1 MRDTAQDEINFELK
15 IGYRA
20 SSEMG
25 ILRRDSTMQLKLC
38 DCKGFI
44 KAGGQRGKTGGIV
57 ALRNVIIKDKRR
69 QGGARRE

>member
-20 SSEMG
+20 SSE
-25 ILRRDSTMQLKLC
+25 S
-38 DCKGFI
+38 I

-57 ALRNVIIKDKRR
+57 ALGNVIIKDKRR
-69 QGGARRE
+69 RGEARRE